1 MPSDVNMQ
9 DLLAAVTDA
18 IIADEADIEIVADRY
33 DVPRKEANSLIHL
46 IHRLHYSVNERQP
59 SMAFSHR
66 LKSDLMGVPQ
76 TGLIWRWRRLPARV
90 QIATGV
96 TLVGG
101 FVLLITRLFTGDWR
115 RQSVS
120 EEVKLA

>member
-18 IIADEADIEIVADRY
+18 IIAEEHDIDVIADRY

-46 IHRLHYSVNERQP
+46 IHRLNDEVAIIEP
-59 SMAFSHR
+59 SSAFSHR
-66 LKSDLMGVPQ
+66 LKMDLMGEKQ
-76 TGLIWRWRRLPARV
+76 AGLIWRWRRLPARV
-90 QIATGV
+90 QIAASV

-101 FVLLITRLFTGDWR
+101 FVLLVTRFFTGDWR
-115 RQSVS
+115 RPRVA
-120 EEVKLA
+120 EEVNAA